1 MKFLAEL
8 RNISRQLIIKILIW
22 PRYLVVLIPW
32 NRLRCNYLFSKE
44 TEGMT
49 ENLFEGP
56 KSAARPLSQV
66 KQSNIFQPSSSIPS
80 SIKGEKIT
88 RLLLLY
94 PVSDIQVTLHTS
106 EWYPGHFTL
115 HKRIKA
121 VKLKRYMPMVVTWLW
136 VTLNPI

>member
-1 MKFLAEL
+1 
-8 RNISRQLIIKILIW
+8 
-22 PRYLVVLIPW
+22 
-32 NRLRCNYLFSKE
+32 
-44 TEGMT
+44 MT

-106 EWYPGHFTL
+106 E
-115 HKRIKA
+115 
-121 VKLKRYMPMVVTWLW
+121 
-136 VTLNPI
+136 